1 MTTLLPDFRL
11 EQALT
16 EPDSKR
22 LRSDAL
28 VFFGATG
35 DLAYKKI
42 FPSLQSMIQRG
53 QLDVPIIG
61 VAFSKWN
68 LDQLKERA
76 RESLQHSKPGLDQEA
91 FAKLTAQ
98 LKYVD
103 GDYRDPATFETL
115 KAELGN
121 AQRPLHYLAIP
132 PSLFA
137 TVIENLGRSGCAKN
151 ARVVVEKPFGRD
163 RPTARELNRALYS
176 VFPESNIFRIDHFL
190 GKEAVQNLIYF
201 RFGNT
206 FLEPIWNRNYVK
218 SVQVTMAES
227 FGVEGRG
234 KLYEELGAIRDVVQ
248 NHLLQV
254 VGFLAMEAPVSTYAD
269 SLRDEQ
275 VKVFHAIRPLDPDS
289 LVRGQYVGYRKEA
302 GVAPFSQVETYASL
316 RLHIDSWRWQDVP
329 FFIRAGKKLPV
340 TVTEVMVELKKPPLA
355 KFFPHRGNYMRFRLN
370 PDVSIALGARVKHPG
385 EAWNGDTVELSALKR
400 PTSDEMDAY
409 ERLLGDAI
417 DGESTLFTRADAV
430 DAAWA
435 IVEPVLGNATP
446 VYEYEPSAWGP
457 AEADQIV
464 SDFGRWN
471 DPKEHS

>member
-1 MTTLLPDFRL
+1 MSDLLPDFRL
-11 EQALT
+11 EQAMN
-16 EPDSKR
+16 EPNGR
-22 LRSDAL
+22 PLRSDAL

-53 QLDVPIIG
+53 QLDLPIIG
-61 VAFSKWN
+61 VAFSKWT
-68 LDQLKERA
+68 LEQLQNRA
-76 RESLQHSKPGLDQEA
+76 RESLQASKGGLDSEA
-91 FAKLTAQ
+91 FAKLIAQ

-103 GDYRDPATFETL
+103 GDYRDPATFEKL
-115 KAELGN
+115 RAELGS
-121 AQRPLHYLAIP
+121 AARPLHYLAIP

-137 TVIENLGRSGCAKN
+137 TVTEGLGRSGCAKN

-163 RPTARELNRALYS
+163 RVTARALNRALYA
-176 VFPESNIFRIDHFL
+176 VFPESAIFRIDHFL

-218 SVQVTMAES
+218 SVQITMAEK

-254 VGFLAMEAPVSTYAD
+254 IGFLAMEPPVSTYND

-275 VKVFHAIRPLDPDS
+275 VKIFHAIRPLDQES
-289 LVRGQYVGYRKEA
+289 LVRGQYAGYRKEA
-302 GVAPFSQVETYASL
+302 GVSAYSQVETFAAL

-329 FFIRAGKKLPV
+329 FFIRAGKKMAV
-340 TVTEVMVELKKPPLA
+340 TVTEVVVELKKPPLA
-355 KFFPHRGNYMRFRLN
+355 KFFPHRGNYFRFRLN
-370 PDVSIALGARVKHPG
+370 PDVSIAIGARIKHPG
-385 EAWNGDTVELSALKR
+385 ESWNGDTVELSALKR
-400 PTSDEMDAY
+400 STSDEMDAY

-417 DGESTLFTRADAV
+417 DGESMLFTRADAV

-435 IVEPVLGNATP
+435 IVEPILGNSTP
-446 VYEYEPSAWGP
+446 AYEYEPGTFGP
-457 AEADQIV
+457 GEADQVIGEAGHWV
-464 SDFGRWN
+464 
-471 DPKEHS
+471 DPKDTA